1 MPIAKTASRAGFAL
15 LLSLGFA
22 AGCSTKDGSADCCH
36 DCCAAP
42 TTAPATKPA
51 AGAATKPSAAAPATQ
66 KTEAAAAWK
75 DLFDGKTLTHWKVAD
90 YAGKGDPAVED
101 GLIILPSGEGLTGVT
116 WKGEALPKTN
126 YEIEVVAKRIDGV
139 DFFCGI
145 TFPVNDTFA
154 TLVTGGWGGAV
165 VGISSLDDEDAAH
178 NETTVYEKFEK
189 GKFYTFKVR
198 VEPENITAWI
208 DAKEVVNVSIKDKK
222 VSIRGDIDQST
233 PLGLA
238 SWQTTSGI
246 KSVKVRKLEA
256 GK

>member
-1 MPIAKTASRAGFAL
+1 MPLAKTAARAGIAL

-22 AGCSTKDGSADCCH
+22 AGCSTKGPAADGCA

-42 TTAPATKPA
+42 TTGPATKPA
-51 AGAATKPSAAAPATQ
+51 AGAATQPAAAVPATQ

-75 DLFDGKTLTHWKVAD
+75 DLFDGKTLTNWKVAD
-90 YAGKGDPAVED
+90 YAGKGDPAVEE
-101 GLIILPSGEGLTGVT
+101 GLIVLPSGEGLTGVT
-116 WKGEALPKTN
+116 WRGEALPKTN
-126 YEIEVVAKRIDGV
+126 YEIEVVAKRMDGV

-145 TFPVNDTFA
+145 TFPVNDTHA
-154 TLVTGGWGGAV
+154 SLIAGGWGGAV
-165 VGISSLDDEDAAH
+165 VGISSIDGEDAAH
-178 NETTVYEKFEK
+178 NETTSYEKFEK

-208 DAKEVVNVSIKDKK
+208 DGKEVVDVNIKDKK